1 MIKNITITNDLGES
15 IRLDLADPWSSGF
28 IIKSITGLGPPKAN
42 IFFTEMVTSDGAL
55 DNSARLESRD
65 ITLNLMFLENPTIED
80 TRLNSY
86 KYFPIKRNVTFKIET
101 DYRVCETVGRI
112 ESNEPDIFS
121 KEEGCQIVIR
131 CPDSY
136 FHSIDPI
143 TGGRTIF
150 YGVDPLFEFAFENES
165 LTEPL
170 LEFGNISSQPERT
183 VVYTGDAPIGVTFNI
198 HMLGPAFGIRIYDV
212 TSRQM
217 IQIDDTKL
225 GSIIEDGLL
234 AGDDILISTE
244 KGKKE
249 IRHVRAGY
257 STNIMNCLIKPLQWP
272 QLQKGDNLF
281 VMTAEEGLDNI
292 QMVIEN
298 EILYE
303 GV

>member
-15 IRLDLADPWSSGF
+15 ICMDLTDPWSSGF
-28 IIKSITGLGPPKAN
+28 IIRSITGLGPPKAN

-55 DNSARLESRD
+55 DNTARLESRD
-65 ITLNLMFLENPTIED
+65 IGLNLMFLENPTIEE

-86 KYFPIKRNVTFKIET
+86 KYFPIKRNVTFRIET
-101 DYRVCETVGRI
+101 DQRVCEAVGRV
-112 ESNEPDIFS
+112 ETNEPDIFS

-136 FHSIDPI
+136 FHSIDPL
-143 TGGRTIF
+143 TGGKTTF
-150 YGVDPLFEFAFENES
+150 YGVDPRFEFAFENES
-165 LTEPL
+165 LDDPL
-170 LEFGNISSQPERT
+170 IEFGDISSQPERT
-183 VVYTGDAPIGVTFNI
+183 IVYSGDAPIGITFHI
-198 HMLGPAFGIRIYDV
+198 HMLGEAIGIRIYDV

-217 IQIDDTKL
+217 IQIDDAKL
-225 GSIIEDGLL
+225 ATIVEGGLIQ
-234 AGDDILISTE
+234 GDDLIITTV

-257 STNIMNCLIKPLQWP
+257 KTNVMNCLIKPLQWP

-281 VMTAEEGLDNI
+281 VMTAEEGLENI
-292 QMVIEN
+292 QMTIEN
-298 EILYE
+298 KILYE